1 MKLTKS
7 QLKKIIQEE
16 LASVREAGED
26 VIGQLKTEPF
36 SEAWG
41 RDTSSDF
48 AQAGEDARAK
58 EVEANKRKLGEALL
72 FHMGPDKTKML
83 LETLN
88 AILEG
93 VGSMDRIAS
102 IELAERKK

>member
-58 EVEANKRKLGEALL
+58 EVEANKRKLGQALL
-72 FHMGPDKTKML
+72 FHMGDRTKML